1 MANLMFGFAQWD
13 SPIAL
18 VLEVAL
24 SLLIV
29 VGLLFVV
36 RGVNARAEID
46 RKNRLNT
53 TSHGNSESNT
63 DKHNDQHTQ

>member
-1 MANLMFGFAQWD
+1 MFGFAQWD

-36 RGVNARAEID
+36 RGVNARAETD

-53 TSHGNSESNT
+53 TIHGNPESNT
-63 DKHNDQHTQ
+63 DKHNDKHTQ